1 MNKKRL
7 LIAVGL
13 GFVFAMIIYVSNV
26 GRIFAQECRV
36 IRIIG
41 MEIHKSVRIEPE
53 TLLVSKGD
61 CVVWFNRAASEEL
74 KVTFKDAKKCIS
86 VTNAPVGFGTDST
99 GCYVTNWI
107 PFGGTSSLRF
117 MEKGFYDYVM
127 EVKGMPGV
135 EIKGAIEVK

>member
-7 LIAVGL
+7 LITVGL

-61 CVVWFNRAASEEL
+61 CVVWFNRASAEEI
-74 KVTFKDAKKCIS
+74 KVTFEDGKRCS
-86 VTNAPVGFGTDST
+86 SLSQAPAGFSLDHEN
-99 GCYVTNWI
+99 CYVTSWI

-117 MEKGFYDYVM
+117 MEKGFYGYVL
-127 EVKGMPGV
+127 EVKGMPGIK
-135 EIKGAIEVK
+135 IKGAIEVK